1 MKNTKTK
8 VGHRASE
15 VDASRPG
22 IQVIAR
28 AANILRALEDE
39 PAGLSL
45 GEIARKVSLPRST
58 VQRIVAALADEQLV
72 IAATPTSRVKLG
84 PTLVRLATSANVDI
98 GQIITPSIQQL
109 SRELRETVDASI
121 LKGDSAVFIDQ
132 ALGSHRL
139 RAVSAIGESF
149 PLHCTANGKALLATL
164 SPDELDQVLSRPLKE
179 FTDKTITDPEKI
191 AKEVRR
197 ARRSCLAFD
206 IEEHTEGICAIG
218 TFFLDPLGRAFA
230 LSIPVPTAR
239 FKRVRKELEAQLLS
253 CRERVIASLREAA
266 QP

>member
-1 MKNTKTK
+1 MKNANTMTAR
-8 VGHRASE
+8 RAGDDD
-15 VDASRPG
+15 VARPG

-39 PAGLSL
+39 PTGLSL

-84 PTLVRLATSANVDI
+84 PLLVRLATSTNVDI
-98 GQIITPSIQQL
+98 GQIIAPSIQQL
-109 SRELRETVDASI
+109 SREVQETVDASI
-121 LKGDSAVFIDQ
+121 LKGNSAVFVDQ

-149 PLHCTANGKALLATL
+149 PLYCTANGKALLATL
-164 SPDELDQVLSRPLKE
+164 SPDALNKTLSQPLKK
-179 FTDKTITDPEKI
+179 FTDKTITDPGKI
-191 AKEVRR
+191 AREVQRVRR
-197 ARRSCLAFD
+197 SGLAFD
-206 IEEHTEGICAIG
+206 IEEHTEGICAVG
-218 TFFLDPLGRAFA
+218 TSFIDPLGRAFA

-239 FKRVRKELEAQLLS
+239 FKRVRKELESPLLA
-253 CRERVIASLREAA
+253 CREKVIASLREGA
-266 QP
+266 Q